1 VVVKQRLHQNGFCIC
16 NGEQSI
22 RAIPP
27 LVLCSS
33 HRRSGT
39 GLYRVQS
46 PKEEVAKPFQP
57 RVVKVRG
64 PVFVQTRFPFKIA
77 WFKCLVGP
85 QEWIQGSP
93 FSGDMHSESLPRQT
107 PASTV
112 NQYNTNR
119 RSLLPLAIPSGPSR
133 SKILQ
138 LDLDSSRMGRKT
150 IQKQT

>member
-1 VVVKQRLHQNGFCIC
+1 MVSASATANNRY
-16 NGEQSI
+16 
-22 RAIPP
+22 A
-27 LVLCSS
+27 
-33 HRRSGT
+33 
-39 GLYRVQS
+39 QS
-46 PKEEVAKPFQP
+46 PHLCCAHRTADQVPVCTGSRAQRRKLQNPSNLELS
-57 RVVKVRG
+57 KVRG